1 LDIFVNSG
9 KLGAESLH
17 FYQDGEQITSRL
29 SGGIKRSE
37 IVRNLKNVFGNQLE
51 LDQWG
56 YIKTDEDK
64 RTNID
69 GVFAVGDVT
78 SKKYRQITTAIADGT
93 IAAIAI
99 TREIG

>member
-1 LDIFVNSG
+1 MF
-9 KLGAESLH
+9 GA
-17 FYQDGEQITSRL
+17 
-29 SGGIKRSE
+29 
-37 IVRNLKNVFGNQLE
+37 QLE

-56 YIKTDEDK
+56 YIKTDEDMH
-64 RTNID
+64 TNID
-69 GVFAVGDVT
+69 GVFAVGDVG